1 MIWPSPEKATLL
13 ILGGTLDLA
22 VRPPQA
28 TDALLSP
35 LPGPESAPPEKP
47 TRTRHGDVRIERID
61 RIGLELGTQS
71 KSQSH
76 VEEDDPPQRSGR
88 TATDRDD
95 VAGRMTQMRLSC
107 TRDVF
112 LLQGSLRAW
121 EGANEVLSSRL
132 GSLYSSRLL
141 MTILL
146 QPRASVIRSSIRYH
160 RGKAVPARMPL
171 LHWRDNALHE
181 HFRLTAARLSSAPVR
196 VHPDVT

>member
-13 ILGGTLDLA
+13 IWVA
-22 VRPPQA
+22 HSICRYARPRPQ
-28 TDALLSP
+28 TRCCRRCLVQSRR
-35 LPGPESAPPEKP
+35 PPEKP
-47 TRTRHGDVRIERID
+47 TRTPHGDVRIERID

-121 EGANEVLSSRL
+121 KARTKSVVAIGIALFLKTSYDDPTPAASIGYSFVDTVSSRQSRPSTDAAS
-132 GSLYSSRLL
+132 SL
-141 MTILL
+141 
-146 QPRASVIRSSIRYH
+146 A
-160 RGKAVPARMPL
+160 
-171 LHWRDNALHE
+171 
-181 HFRLTAARLSSAPVR
+181 
-196 VHPDVT
+196 